1 MVVGHLRVFER
12 QRRVL
17 MLVHYLTR
25 RAPEW
30 RSARQHLP
38 ECHAQRVEIR
48 PSVQGEPGE
57 LFGTS
62 KFWCSD
68 KTSRRRNCGL
78 ETRFS
83 DRLRQ
88 TQVDN
93 FCRDTALIL
102 QTHHDVTRFD
112 VPVNEVLFV
121 HRSQPGGHLRCD
133 FQRQLYFDPPRASDE
148 MLQRLSLH
156 ELHCIEVTAAG
167 SAQMEDRGN
176 VWMTNAGGRTGF
188 TQKTKPR

>member
-1 MVVGHLRVFER
+1 MLIHHL
-12 QRRVL
+12 
-17 MLVHYLTR
+17 TGS
-25 RAPEW
+25 APEW
-30 RSARQHLP
+30 RSAGQHLP

-48 PSVQGEPGE
+48 PAVQGESGE

-68 KTSRRRNCGL
+68 KTSWRRNCRL

-88 TQVDN
+88 TEIDN
-93 FCRDTALIL
+93 FCRDTAVIL

-121 HRSQPGGHLRCD
+121 HCSQPGGHLGGNL
-133 FQRQLYFDPPRASDE
+133 QRQLHFDPPRAFDE
-148 MLQRLSLH
+148 TL
-156 ELHCIEVTAAG
+156 
-167 SAQMEDRGN
+167 
-176 VWMTNAGGRTGF
+176 
-188 TQKTKPR
+188 

>member
-1 MVVGHLRVFER
+1 MLIHHLSGR
-12 QRRVL
+12 
-17 MLVHYLTR
+17 TS
-25 RAPEW
+25 EW
-30 RSARQHLP
+30 RLASRHYPEGYAKRVQIRTDVHTNARKLL
-38 ECHAQRVEIR
+38 RTR
-48 PSVQGEPGE
+48 KLG
-57 LFGTS
+57 
-62 KFWCSD
+62 CSD
-68 KTSRRRNCGL
+68 KPSWRRNCSL
-78 ETRFS
+78 ETRFT
-83 DRLRQ
+83 DCLRQ

-176 VWMTNAGGRTGF
+176 VWMTNAGGRT
-188 TQKTKPR
+188 

>member
-1 MVVGHLRVFER
+1 MLIHHL
-12 QRRVL
+12 
-17 MLVHYLTR
+17 TGS
-25 RAPEW
+25 APEW
-30 RSARQHLP
+30 RSAGQHLP

-48 PSVQGEPGE
+48 PAVQSESGE

-68 KTSRRRNCGL
+68 KTSWRRNCRL

-88 TQVDN
+88 TEIDN
-93 FCRDTALIL
+93 FCRDTAVIL

-121 HRSQPGGHLRCD
+121 HRSQPIGHLRCN
-133 FQRQLYFDPPRASDE
+133 FESQLRLQSARAFNKAVEGFPFDK
-148 MLQRLSLH
+148 
-156 ELHCIEVTAAG
+156 LHCVEVILAG
-167 SAQMEDRGN
+167 SA
-176 VWMTNAGGRTGF
+176 
-188 TQKTKPR
+188 